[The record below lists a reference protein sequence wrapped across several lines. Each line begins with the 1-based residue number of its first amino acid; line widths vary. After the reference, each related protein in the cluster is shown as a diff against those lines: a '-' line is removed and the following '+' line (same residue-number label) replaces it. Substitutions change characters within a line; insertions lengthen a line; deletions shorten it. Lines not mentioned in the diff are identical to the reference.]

1 MYERAV
7 AVSKGKQV
15 IVAETGWPS
24 QGESNGLAEPGFENA
39 LGYFVAAME
48 WSQRKAVELYYFAA
62 FDESWKMSDEGDVGA
77 YWGLW
82 DEMGQKKFTLEN
94 YSS

>member
-7 AVSKGKQV
+7 AVSNGKQV

-24 QGESNGLAEPGFENA
+24 QGASCGLAIPSFENA
-39 LGYFVAAME
+39 LGYFVAVME
-48 WSQRKAVELYYFAA
+48 WSQRKDVEMYYFSA
-62 FDESWKMSDEGDVGA
+62 FDESWKISDEGDVGA

-82 DEMGQKKFTLEN
+82 DEMAKRKFTLDN
-94 YSS
+94 H